1 MNVYRVQNTNFTPAH
16 DHLVALSL
24 DSAAARIGIAIGY
37 PEPPTA
43 EGGVP
48 DPANQRSANGTDYG
62 MTPALTVDFA
72 DLRARH
78 GWCDHQVYILATQ
91 GRFPTGLAAPIPLFA
106 CTLTER
112 LAPHDLAVR
121 NQFNII
127 AALVVPFKASGFD
140 DCSLLVNL
148 PGDTGALVVDVG
160 PEPID
165 HGPGSLADIWP
176 AMLPSIRLAG
186 PATVAAGQ
194 SAPVTV
200 QLLDA
205 GGSPIQRAGVE
216 VYFEAVSGSV
226 SKARGLTDA
235 SGACA
240 LTCSAPGLTAG
251 DSLRVKAGFKFY
263 PGVADLVVGVV

>member
-37 PEPPTA
+37 HEPPPA
-43 EGGVP
+43 DGGVP

-127 AALVVPFKASGFD
+127 AALVVPFKASCFD

-148 PGDTGALVVDVG
+148 PGDKGALVVDVG
-160 PEPID
+160 SMMQTVGRCSRIT
-165 HGPGSLADIWP
+165 SRSVCKILARQRER
-176 AMLPSIRLAG
+176 SHF
-186 PATVAAGQ
+186 AGQ
-194 SAPVTV
+194 EIVPCASV
-200 QLLDA
+200 
-205 GGSPIQRAGVE
+205 AGVG
-216 VYFEAVSGSV
+216 A
-226 SKARGLTDA
+226 A
-235 SGACA
+235 SWM
-240 LTCSAPGLTAG
+240 TP
-251 DSLRVKAGFKFY
+251 
-263 PGVADLVVGVV
+263 